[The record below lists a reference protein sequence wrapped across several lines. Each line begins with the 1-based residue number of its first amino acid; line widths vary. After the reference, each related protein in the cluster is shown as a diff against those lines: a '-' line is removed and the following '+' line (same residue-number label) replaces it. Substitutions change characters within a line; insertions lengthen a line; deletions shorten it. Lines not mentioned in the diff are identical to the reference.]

1 MTPKGRMLHL
11 FWLHQMHSMH
21 VAYSYTQSSM
31 VCLSLSQCEMAG
43 LLVATI
49 WYEMLF
55 FNVRSKADMS
65 QLKEPCKNGWAYCD
79 ALWEVNS
86 GGRGPKTIYLMGVQ
100 IPSTVIGTFNGDILR
115 QAWQSTYSGTHK
127 MAAHGNA
134 CHHYCYCSHMASTQ
148 QTDQKKTTNCY
159 ILSSIKMATKNLF

>member
-1 MTPKGRMLHL
+1 
-11 FWLHQMHSMH
+11 MHSMH

-49 WYEMLF
+49 WYEMIF
-55 FNVRSKADMS
+55 FNVRSKADIS
-65 QLKEPCKNGWAYCD
+65 QLKEPCKNGWAYSD
-79 ALWEVNS
+79 TLWEVNS
-86 GGRGPKTIYLMGVQ
+86 GGCGLKTIYLMGVQ
-100 IPSTVIGTFNGDILR
+100 ISPTVIGTFNGDILR
-115 QAWQSTYSGTHK
+115 QAGQSTYSETHK
-127 MAAHGNA
+127 VAAHGNA